1 MMPQTDDQMRAAI
14 ASWLTHDDEREAGP
28 FDDEER
34 KERDWHYLESEA
46 REFVQRYGAAAM
58 LRCVSEALR

>member
-1 MMPQTDDQMRAAI
+1 MPQTDEQVAAAI
-14 ASWLTHDDEREAGP
+14 ASWLKHADERIDGP
-28 FDDEER
+28 FDAEEC

-58 LRCVSEALR
+58 LRCVSEALK